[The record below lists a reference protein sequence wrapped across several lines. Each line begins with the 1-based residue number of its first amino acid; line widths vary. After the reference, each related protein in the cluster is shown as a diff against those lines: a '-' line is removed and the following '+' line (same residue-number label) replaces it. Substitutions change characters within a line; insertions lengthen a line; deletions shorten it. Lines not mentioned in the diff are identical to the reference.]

1 MCIHFKIQNF
11 AMHVLKNFDCENDDD
26 DDETNGDDLLT
37 DGSRRGTNGPGWLVA
52 WWWQS
57 SEEEAKEL
65 EGTQDWCGGG
75 NVCMWPVC

>member
-37 DGSRRGTNGPGWLVA
+37 DGSRRGTNGPG
-52 WWWQS
+52 
-57 SEEEAKEL
+57 
-65 EGTQDWCGGG
+65 
-75 NVCMWPVC
+75 